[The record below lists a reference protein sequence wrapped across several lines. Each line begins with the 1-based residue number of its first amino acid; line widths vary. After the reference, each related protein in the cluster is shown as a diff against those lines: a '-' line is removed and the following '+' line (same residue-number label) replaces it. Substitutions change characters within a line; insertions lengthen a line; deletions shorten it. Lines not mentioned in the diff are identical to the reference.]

1 MLKRK
6 LIITA
11 IIVIVAFIGIYIY
24 NGVQNASEQQQIKAI
39 EGAVIQ
45 SAVQCCSIEGAYPQ
59 DLEYLENNYGL
70 IIDEEEYIVVY
81 ELIASNILPEV
92 TVLKKQ

>member
-1 MLKRK
+1 MFKRK
-6 LIITA
+6 FIITA
-11 IIVIVAFIGIYIY
+11 MIIVIAFVGIYTY
-24 NGVQNASEQQQIKAI
+24 NSVEKAGEEQQIKAI

-59 DLEYLENNYGL
+59 DLEYLENHYGL
-70 IIDEEEYIVVY
+70 IIDQEEYIVVY